1 MTGIQDN
8 RLLAISEDPEDTA
21 AILSDLKQV
30 AIDTNK
36 EWSNILGISHSAAIT
51 TVKPSGTVSQ
61 LTDSASGIHP
71 RFSEYYIRSVRN
83 SVRDPISSFLIEA
96 GVPYELDVTN
106 PSSYVFSFPMKSP
119 EGAVC
124 VKDTSAK
131 EQLEHYLIF
140 KKYWCEHNPSITIYV
155 KEHEWMEIGALVYKH
170 FDDIGG
176 VSFLP
181 ESEHIYKQA
190 PYIPIEK
197 SEYDRLMEQ
206 FPEVDWSKFKEDQ
219 DNVESTKELAC
230 VAGYCEI

>member
-1 MTGIQDN
+1 
-8 RLLAISEDPEDTA
+8 
-21 AILSDLKQV
+21 
-30 AIDTNK
+30 
-36 EWSNILGISHSAAIT
+36 
-51 TVKPSGTVSQ
+51 
-61 LTDSASGIHP
+61 
-71 RFSEYYIRSVRN
+71 
-83 SVRDPISSFLIEA
+83 
-96 GVPYELDVTN
+96 
-106 PSSYVFSFPMKSP
+106 MKSP

-181 ESEHIYKQA
+181 YSDHVYQQA
-190 PYIPIEK
+190 PYIPIDK
-197 SEYDRLMEQ
+197 REYDRLMRQ
-206 FPEVDWSKFKEDQ
+206 FPTVDWSKFKEDQ